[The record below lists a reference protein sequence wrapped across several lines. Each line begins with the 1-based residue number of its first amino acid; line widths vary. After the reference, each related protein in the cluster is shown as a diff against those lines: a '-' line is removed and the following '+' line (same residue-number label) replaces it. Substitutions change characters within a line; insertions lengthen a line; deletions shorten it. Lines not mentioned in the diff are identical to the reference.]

1 MFVGNSCDCSLRLIC
16 TLERRQ
22 KMKAEDVKTIAMIGA
37 GDMGHGIAACCLMGG
52 YKVILRDI
60 EQRFVDK
67 GMAGIK
73 GSFDKFKEKGKMTP
87 EAYDDAFKRLIP
99 MVDLQT
105 AVKDADF
112 VIEAVPEKVDLKKSV
127 FADLDKFAPKHAILA
142 SNTSNISITEIA
154 SATQR
159 PDKVIGYHFFNPA
172 LLMKLVEVIKG
183 KGTSDESIQIGY
195 DIAKKIK
202 KVPVIVKKDSPGFI
216 YNRVNEP
223 TLVLLSKI
231 VEAGHPTPEEF
242 DAMLKPVMPMPPF
255 ELTDYVGIDVALHG
269 LEYFAQVLSKDFK
282 PSDAILA
289 YLKSGNLGK
298 KTGKGFYD
306 WSKGRPAIDPSKA
319 TKEYDLNHLIALQ
332 VNEATKL
339 IEEGVVEDPKE
350 IDLAMTNVGG
360 SPFGPF
366 ALAQSI
372 GYPVL
377 VAKLED
383 VHKKF
388 PLNIFVPTKTM
399 RDGKIK
405 V

>member
-1 MFVGNSCDCSLRLIC
+1 
-16 TLERRQ
+16 
-22 KMKAEDVKTIAMIGA
+22 MKAEDVKTVAMIGA

-60 EQRFVDK
+60 EQKFVDK

-73 GSFDKFKEKGKMTP
+73 ASFDKFKEKGKMTP

-112 VIEAVPEKVDLKKSV
+112 IIEAVPEKVELKKSV

-159 PDKVIGYHFFNPA
+159 PDQVIGYHFFNPA
-172 LLMKLVEVIKG
+172 ILMKLVEVIKG
-183 KGTSDESIQIGY
+183 GKTSDESIQVGY

-216 YNRVNEP
+216 FNRVNEP

-242 DAMLKPVMPMPPF
+242 DAAFKPIMPMPPF

-269 LEYFAQVLSKDFK
+269 LEYFAQVLSADYK

-306 WSKGRPAIDPSKA
+306 WSQGRPNIDLAKA

-339 IEEGVVEDPKE
+339 LEEGVADDPKE
-350 IDLAMTNVGG
+350 IDLAMANGGG

-366 ALAQSI
+366 ALAKGI
-372 GYPVL
+372 GYPTL
-377 VAKLED
+377 VAKLEELY
-383 VHKKF
+383 KKF
-388 PLNIFVPTKTM
+388 PLDIFKPTKTLKE
-399 RDGKIK
+399 GNIS

>member
-1 MFVGNSCDCSLRLIC
+1 
-16 TLERRQ
+16 
-22 KMKAEDVKTIAMIGA
+22 MKAQDVKTIAMIGA

-60 EQRFVDK
+60 EQKFVDK
-67 GMAGIK
+67 GVAGIK
-73 GSFDKFKEKGKMTP
+73 GSFDRFKEKGKMTQ
-87 EAYDDAFKRLIP
+87 EAYDDAFKRLVP
-99 MVDLQT
+99 MVDLQE

-112 VIEAVPEKVDLKKSV
+112 IIEAVPEKVELKKSV
-127 FADLDKFAPKHAILA
+127 FADLDKFSPKHAILA

-159 PDKVIGYHFFNPA
+159 PEKVIGYHFFNPA
-172 LLMKLVEVIKG
+172 ILMKLVEVIKG
-183 KGTSDESIQIGY
+183 DKTSDESIAVGY
-195 DIAKKIK
+195 DIAKKIN

-216 YNRVNEP
+216 YNRVNEL

-242 DAMLKPVMPMPPF
+242 DAALKPIMPMAPF
-255 ELTDYVGIDVALHG
+255 ELLDYVGIDVALHG
-269 LEYFAQVLSKDFK
+269 LEYFAGVLSRDYK
-282 PSDAILA
+282 PSDAIME

-306 WSKGRPAIDPSKA
+306 WSKGRPNIDLSKA

-339 IEEGVVEDPKE
+339 LEEGVADDPKE
-350 IDLAMTNVGG
+350 IDLAMANGGG

-366 ALAQSI
+366 ALAKGI

-377 VAKLED
+377 LAKLEELY
-383 VHKKF
+383 KKF
-388 PLNIFVPTKTM
+388 PLDIFKATKTM
-399 RDGKIK
+399 KEGNIQ